1 MCREAKKMITHCET
15 ENALWQKTWTW
26 SIMLCST
33 THTWWI
39 YLLDVG
45 KVDKNDKTYA
55 RKCTTYINLSCLFQ
69 LQKNIQRTNMQ
80 RTLCEK
86 TIAKTLHRKALA
98 NPKLIERNITE
109 KKKQHTFLE
118 YTTMQNSSQTSLHP
132 LCYSKTTCR
141 KSSQLF
147 YAASISFKLQ
157 LSQ

>member
-80 RTLCEK
+80 RTLCK
-86 TIAKTLHRKALA
+86 KNIAKTLHRKALA

-109 KKKQHTFLE
+109 KKTTHFLGVHH
-118 YTTMQNSSQTSLHP
+118 YAKFISNKFASSLLLQNYLWQ
-132 LCYSKTTCR
+132 
-141 KSSQLF
+141 
-147 YAASISFKLQ
+147 KLSTV
-157 LSQ
+157 LRCFHLL